1 MKGSSSISDGIS
13 MQLLVNGA
21 AHAAAEGTTLAE
33 LAAGLALRGRYAIEV
48 NGEIVP
54 RSRYASTILNGG
66 DRVEVVQAVG
76 GG

>member
-1 MKGSSSISDGIS
+1 MP

-21 AHAAAEGTTLAE
+21 AHEAADGETLAD
-33 LAAGLALRGRYAIEV
+33 LVRTLDLSGRYAIEV
-48 NGEIVP
+48 NGEIIP
-54 RSRYASTILNGG
+54 RSVYPKSALKAG

>member
-1 MKGSSSISDGIS
+1 

-21 AHAAAEGTTLAE
+21 AHAAADGTTLAE

>member
-1 MKGSSSISDGIS
+1 
-13 MQLLVNGA
+13 MQLLLNGA
-21 AHAAAEGTTLAE
+21 AFDAAEGTTLADLVRRVE
-33 LAAGLALRGRYAIEV
+33 LRGRYAIEV

-54 RSRYASTILNGG
+54 RSRYAESLLQAG